1 MRNADQTPISRSRS
15 QYMKLELIMY
25 FLIGHG
31 EFWAPSQHP
40 HSHLTRLIEMEMRS
54 TWCVTADALITGNYC
69 CLINYG
75 NAICSHTC
83 YRLTRYDNWGTLL
96 GSSQRNVVR
105 IGYDGNIAS
114 ILISDLRNRVAVIL
128 RVLTMER
135 VSAAAISSG
144 AWKCNSKSWTEC
156 NRTTSNCNI
165 RIYFYYFLRCI
176 PVYSYMLL
184 LLR

>member
-1 MRNADQTPISRSRS
+1 
-15 QYMKLELIMY
+15 MY
-25 FLIGHG
+25 SLVGLG
-31 EFWAPSQHP
+31 GLRVPSQHP
-40 HSHLTRLIEMEMRS
+40 HPHLTRLIEMEMRS
-54 TWCVTADALITGNYC
+54 TWCVTTDALITGNYR

-83 YRLTRYDNWGTLL
+83 YRLTRYGNWGTLL
-96 GSSQRNVVR
+96 GSSQRNVVC
-105 IGYDGNIAS
+105 ISYDGSIAS
-114 ILISDLRNRVAVIL
+114 ILISDLRNRVPVIL

-144 AWKCNSKSWTEC
+144 TWKCNSKSWTEC

-176 PVYSYMLL
+176 SVYSYMLL
-184 LLR
+184 LVRQVFLYF